1 MNSNNFKIQA
11 HTKLPS
17 SFGDFTL
24 YAFSESANDPQPH
37 LAMVHASMNPENT
50 VAVRFHS
57 ECLTGDILGSK
68 RCDCGEQL
76 HESLHIIEKE
86 GGALLYLRQEGRG
99 IGLINKLKAYE
110 LQDEGMDTVDAN
122 VHLGFAPDE
131 RDFAVAI
138 KMLELLKISAIKL
151 ITNNPLKLKALEGS
165 SIEFKGRIPLI
176 INANDTNA
184 GYLNTKAKRMGHLFQ
199 KL

>member
-1 MNSNNFKIQA
+1 MNSNKIKIQA

-24 YAFSESANDPQPH
+24 YAFSDSADDPQPH
-37 LAMVHASMNPENT
+37 LAMVHTAMDPNKT

-76 HESLHIIEKE
+76 HESLRIIEEK

-110 LQDEGMDTVDAN
+110 LQDDGMDTVDAN

-131 RDFAVAI
+131 RDFTIAI
-138 KMLELLKISAIKL
+138 KMLELLNISAIKL
-151 ITNNPLKLKALEGS
+151 ITNNPLKMNALEGS
-165 SIEFKGRIPLI
+165 SVKFEGRIPLI
-176 INANDTNA
+176 INANDTNSD
-184 GYLNTKAKRMGHLFQ
+184 YLNTKAKRMGHLFQ